1 MRKSYVLIQDF
12 KAPYVIATG
21 MPHKPSKIMLKKY
34 VKGEIIEGELKTAK
48 GKPVIVLING
58 VIPVPITVLK
68 EVVTKEI
75 VNSVNG
81 NTATSTTKL
90 NPNQPTITT
99 KKTSTRYFDAGILG
113 AILGV
118 GAAYLAEKQGLIAQP
133 DKKNKLYGAA
143 IGAVLAMY
151 LVYRKK

>member
-34 VKGEIIEGELKTAK
+34 VKGEIITGELKTAK
-48 GKPVIVLING
+48 GKPVIVLVSG
-58 VIPVPITVLK
+58 VIPIPITMLK

-75 VNSVNG
+75 LNSANG
-81 NTATSTTKL
+81 TQSTTKI
-90 NPNQPTITT
+90 NPTQNVVVA
-99 KKTSTRYFDAGILG
+99 KKTTTRYFDAGILG
-113 AILGV
+113 AVLGV
-118 GAAYLAEKQGLIAQP
+118 GAAYLAEKQGWIAQP

>member
-1 MRKSYVLIQDF
+1 MGKSYVLIQDF

-34 VKGEIIEGELKTAK
+34 VKGEIITGELKTAK
-48 GKPVIVLING
+48 GKPVIVLVSG
-58 VIPVPITVLK
+58 VIPIPITVLK

-75 VNSVNG
+75 LNSANG
-81 NTATSTTKL
+81 TQSTSQKKI
-90 NPNQPTITT
+90 NPNQPVVVA
-99 KKTSTRYFDAGILG
+99 KKTTTRYFDAGILG
-113 AILGV
+113 AVLGV
-118 GAAYLAEKQGLIAQP
+118 GAAYLAEKQGWIAQP

>member
-1 MRKSYVLIQDF
+1 MKKAYVLIQDF
-12 KAPYVIATG
+12 KAPYVVATG

-34 VKGEIIEGELKTAK
+34 VKGEIITGELKTAK
-48 GKPVIVLING
+48 GNPAIVLVSG
-58 VIPVPITVLK
+58 VVPIPVTVLK

-75 VNSVNG
+75 GNFVNG
-81 NTATSTTKL
+81 TKSTVSVT
-90 NPNQPTITT
+90 PNKGQTITV
-99 KKTSTRYFDAGILG
+99 KKTNTRYLDAGIFG

-118 GAAYLAEKQGLIAQP
+118 AGAYLAEKQNWLTP
-133 DKKNKLYGAA
+133 DKKNKLYGAG

>member
-34 VKGEIIEGELKTAK
+34 VKGEIITGELKTAK
-48 GKPVIVLING
+48 GKPVIVLVNG
-58 VIPVPITVLK
+58 VIPVPITMLK

-75 VNSVNG
+75 VNSANG
-81 NTATSTTKL
+81 KPATTKIT
-90 NPNQPTITT
+90 PTQNAITI
-99 KKTSTRYFDAGILG
+99 KKTNTRYLDAGILG

-118 GAAYLAEKQGLIAQP
+118 GAVYLAEKQGWIAQT
-133 DKKNKLYGAA
+133 DKKNKLYGAG

-151 LVYRKK
+151 IVYRKK

>member
-34 VKGEIIEGELKTAK
+34 VKGEIITGELKTAK
-48 GKPVIVLING
+48 GKPVIVLVNG
-58 VIPVPITVLK
+58 VIPIPITMLK

-75 VNSVNG
+75 VNGANG
-81 NTATSTTKL
+81 KPATTKAT
-90 NPNQPTITT
+90 PTQNAITI
-99 KKTSTRYFDAGILG
+99 KKTNTRYLDAGILG

-118 GAAYLAEKQGLIAQP
+118 GAVYLAEKQGWIAQT
-133 DKKNKLYGAA
+133 DKKNKLYGAG

-151 LVYRKK
+151 IVYRKK

>member
-1 MRKSYVLIQDF
+1 MRKSYVLVQDF

-34 VKGEIIEGELKTAK
+34 VKGEIITGELKTAK
-48 GKPVIVLING
+48 GKPVIVLVNG
-58 VIPVPITVLK
+58 VIPIPITMLK

-75 VNSVNG
+75 ING
-81 NTATSTTKL
+81 ANGTQSTTKI
-90 NPNQPTITT
+90 NPSQSIVIA
-99 KKTSTRYFDAGILG
+99 KKTNTRYFDAGILG

-118 GAAYLAEKQGLIAQP
+118 GAAYLAEKQGWIAQP